1 MSTSL
6 PRPPRVLFVDDEPSI
21 LAGLKRML
29 HPLRHDIQSEFAG
42 SGAQALARLAVE
54 SFDIV
59 VTDLRM
65 PVMDGPALL
74 AELQRLHPHIIRLAL
89 SGHADLDTTMRAV
102 PVAHQFLAKPCDAK
116 TLREVILRVAGLRCL
131 LEERELQTLAA
142 GLRDIPARPESYTAL
157 SNQLADPNG
166 KSSDLAALISRDVG
180 LTANLL
186 RIVNSA
192 FFGLPR
198 RVTSIQS
205 AITYLGTATLR
216 SFALANAVTTVLGPR
231 AREYGYDLEL
241 NEAHSL
247 LSANLA
253 MQLFTDKQARED
265 AFMAALLQNIGELL
279 LVAAAPPYAL
289 TAFSHAKATG
299 MPLDAAERELK
310 VVSHAQVGAYL
321 LGAWGLPFG
330 LVEAIAHHH
339 QPHTIAHDTLEPVDA
354 VYAAG
359 LIADH
364 FLLRRP
370 DALELARARLQVFG
384 AASLLPKLEAS
395 AKQCLMQAEQTP

>member
-6 PRPPRVLFVDDEPSI
+6 PGPQRVLFVDDEPSI
-21 LAGLKRML
+21 LAGLKRTL
-29 HPLRHDIQSEFAG
+29 YPLRHEIISEFAS

-54 SFDIV
+54 PFDIV

-89 SGHADLDTTMRAV
+89 SGHADMETAMRAV

-116 TLREVILRVAGLRCL
+116 TLREVILRVAGLRQL
-131 LEERELQTLAA
+131 LEERELQVLAA
-142 GLRDIPARPESYTAL
+142 GLSDIPARPETYTAL
-157 SNQLADPNG
+157 SERLSNPNS
-166 KSSDLAALISRDVG
+166 KASDISQLISRDRG

-198 RVTSIQS
+198 RVTSVES
-205 AITYLGTATLR
+205 AITYLGTAILR
-216 SFALANAVTTVLGPR
+216 SLVLANAVTSTLGPR
-231 AREYGYDLEL
+231 ARKYGYDLAWSET
-241 NEAHSL
+241 HSL

-253 MQLFTDKQARED
+253 MQCFSEKQKRED

-279 LVAAAPPYAL
+279 LVASGPEPAL
-289 TAFSHAKATG
+289 AAFSHARLTG
-299 MPLDAAERELK
+299 MPLEAAERELQ

-330 LVEAIAHHH
+330 IVEAIAHHH
-339 QPHTIAHDTLEPVDA
+339 QPQLVAHDAFEAVDA
-354 VYAAG
+354 VYVAT

-364 FLLRRP
+364 FMLGRP
-370 DALELARARLQVFG
+370 DALELVRARLQVFN
-384 AASLLPKLEAS
+384 ALDMLPKLEAS
-395 AKQCLMQAEQTP
+395 AKQWLNQVEQTP